1 MAKKKINTKMAV
13 VLICGLVVFIGNMV
27 FAILNA
33 RKAAKLVDQRIRRM
47 SRITGNELA
56 RRMDEFYA
64 REQEVKRSM
73 TDTLQQAGLLKN
85 EEVPETSEEEGIEA
99 FKEEIESLIKDT
111 VNEREEEFQ
120 SELEQLRQSWK

>member
-13 VLICGLVVFIGNMV
+13 VLICGLVVFLGNMV

-33 RKAAKLVDQRIRRM
+33 RKAAKLVDQWIRRM

-56 RRMDEFYA
+56 RRMDEVYA

>member
-33 RKAAKLVDQRIRRM
+33 RKAAKLVDQWIRRM

-56 RRMDEFYA
+56 RRMDEVYA